1 MMEMK
6 STLMRRVWEI
16 GNGFK
21 HSVEDVESGL
31 VDILNLDPNAELLA
45 MIRDTVTLGGESL
58 FTIKNKDTKE
68 LEAEIKIEK
77 IAEETDVFGD
87 LVPAH
92 MKITYLNHAE

>member
-6 STLMRRVWEI
+6 STLMKHVWEI
-16 GNGFK
+16 GEGFK
-21 HSVEDVESGL
+21 HSIEDVESGL

-45 MIRDTVTLGGESL
+45 MIRDTVSLGGESL

-68 LEAEIKIEK
+68 LEVEIKIEK
-77 IAEETDVFGD
+77 IAEETDSFGD

-92 MKITYLNHAE
+92 IKVTYQNCL

>member
-1 MMEMK
+1 MK

-16 GNGFK
+16 GEGFK
-21 HSVEDVESGL
+21 HSIEDVESGL

-45 MIRDTVTLGGESL
+45 MIRDTVSLGGESL

-68 LEAEIKIEK
+68 LEVEIKIEK
-77 IAEETDVFGD
+77 IAEETDSFGD

-92 MKITYLNHAE
+92 IKVTYQNCL

>member
-16 GNGFK
+16 GEGFK
-21 HSVEDVESGL
+21 HSIEDVESGL

-45 MIRDTVTLGGESL
+45 MIRDTVSLGGESL

-68 LEAEIKIEK
+68 LEVEIKIEK
-77 IAEETDVFGD
+77 IAEETDSFGD

-92 MKITYLNHAE
+92 IKVTYQNCL

>member
-16 GNGFK
+16 GEGGK
-21 HSVEDVESGL
+21 HSIEDVENGVL
-31 VDILNLDPNAELLA
+31 EILNLDPDAELLA
-45 MIRDTVTLGGESL
+45 MIKDTVMLGGESL
-58 FTIKNKDTKE
+58 ITVKNKETKA

-92 MKITYLNHAE
+92 IKVTYQNCL